1 MNFWDQF
8 QPGFTILAPMEG
20 VTDIAFRQVV
30 ARAARPDIFFT
41 EFTNVNSYT
50 SEKGH
55 HNALERLR
63 YEPTEKP
70 IVAQIWGKTPEY
82 FADTAAALKDLGYQA
97 VDINM
102 GCPDRHVVATGSGS
116 GLIRTPELAKEII
129 RATKSAGFATSV
141 KTRLGYT
148 NIDEWRAWLTN
159 ILEETPA
166 ALTVHLRT
174 KKEMSKVEAHYELI
188 PEIAK
193 LRNEISPKT
202 KLIINGDIKSAAEAP
217 KYVALGADGIM
228 IGRGVFANPF
238 CFEKTPR
245 EHSRAELLD
254 LMNYHLDLYE
264 KYELAPYDPL
274 KRFFKIY
281 INNFPG
287 ASDIREAL
295 MHTKT
300 IAEARDTIKT
310 IIKE

>member
-1 MNFWDQF
+1 
-8 QPGFTILAPMEG
+8 MEG

-50 SEKGH
+50 SEKGR

-264 KYELAPYDPL
+264 KYKLAPYDPL

-300 IAEARDTIKT
+300 IAEARDTIKK

>member
-1 MNFWDQF
+1 
-8 QPGFTILAPMEG
+8 MEG

-50 SEKGH
+50 SEKGR

>member
-1 MNFWDQF
+1 
-8 QPGFTILAPMEG
+8 MEG